1 MLTIIFR
8 KLFNTLFLYLAII
21 APRLIPQGISVF
33 PFTKEGSGI
42 FSHVNDCSISLE
54 AQVDK
59 IQYGVRLEHSF
70 KYFLVFV
77 YFPFIDLK
85 VMIAGWW

>member
-1 MLTIIFR
+1 MLTTIFR
-8 KLFNTLFLYLAII
+8 KLFNTLFLYFAII

-33 PFTKEGSGI
+33 PFTKEGNGI
-42 FSHVNDCSISLE
+42 FSPINDCSIFLE
-54 AQVDK
+54 AHVYK

-85 VMIAGWW
+85 VMTAG